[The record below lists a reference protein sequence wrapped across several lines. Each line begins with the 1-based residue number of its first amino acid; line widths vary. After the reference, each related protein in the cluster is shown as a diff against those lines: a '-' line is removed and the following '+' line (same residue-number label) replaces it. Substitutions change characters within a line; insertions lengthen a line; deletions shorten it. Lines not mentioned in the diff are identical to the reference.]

1 MPDPKNPGPIDR
13 GVPNPG
19 DKERKPFPNPGESD
33 PGDLVPDQPERPKP
47 QL

>member
-1 MPDPKNPGPIDR
+1 MPDPKNPEPIDP
-13 GVPNPG
+13 GVAKPG
-19 DKERKPFPNPGESD
+19 NKGRKPFPNPGESD